1 MINEREEFLSYINFP
16 EYISYSKTDY
26 GYLGRFTLEMF
37 EDLIGFER
45 VLTIIARGY
54 MFDEDGNA
62 DIARAERAIRAWC
75 SVPDKKN
82 AKPLEDWQYTTDF
95 RVLHDEFP
103 ELVDKNGKGWL
114 YRHIA
119 NIAAYVKKNPDKVS
133 QAATKKMN
141 GYLRGFEKC
150 WRKKFQ
156 QFHTSIYDTK
166 TINGWIIRFDG
177 IVADALELGPL
188 REDEIEIPD
197 SILHTLHEVIP
208 ENCIEGVEVLIKYY
222 VANRQPDTDWVVI
235 SHINLDGYLGYGTF
249 TKKLLA
255 IIPED
260 ILIRS
265 VSNHGVTRYKITP
278 EFLP

>member
-16 EYISYSKTDY
+16 EYSSKSKQDYS
-26 GYLGRFTLEMF
+26 YLGRFTLEMF
-37 EDLIGFER
+37 EDLTGFNR

-54 MFDEDGNA
+54 MFDGEGNA
-62 DIARAERAIRAWC
+62 DISRAEKAIRAWC

-82 AKPLEDWQYTTDF
+82 TKPLEDWQYITDF

-103 ELVDKNGKGWL
+103 ELVDKNGRGWL
-114 YRHIA
+114 CRHIA
-119 NIAAYVKKNPDKVS
+119 NIVAYVKKNPDKVS
-133 QAATKKMN
+133 QSATTKMK
-141 GYLRGFEKC
+141 GYLNKFETN
-150 WRKKFQ
+150 WREKIK
-156 QFHTSIYDTK
+156 QFHTSIYDVN

-177 IVADALELGPL
+177 IISDALDLGPL
-188 REDEIEIPD
+188 REEEVEIPD
-197 SILHTLHEVIP
+197 SILHKLHDILP
-208 ENCIEGVEVLIKYY
+208 ENCIEGVTILIKYY
-222 VANRQPDTDWVVI
+222 IANRQPDTDWVVI

-255 IIPED
+255 TIPDD

-265 VSNHGVTRYKITP
+265 TNHGVNRYKIMP

>member
-1 MINEREEFLSYINFP
+1 
-16 EYISYSKTDY
+16 
-26 GYLGRFTLEMF
+26 
-37 EDLIGFER
+37 
-45 VLTIIARGY
+45 
-54 MFDEDGNA
+54 MFDEEGNA

-82 AKPLEDWQYTTDF
+82 AKPLEDWQYITDF
-95 RVLHDEFP
+95 RSLHDEFP

-119 NIAAYVKKNPDKVS
+119 NITAYVKKNPDKVS
-133 QAATKKMN
+133 QAAIKKTN
-141 GYLRGFEKC
+141 DYLKDFEKA
-150 WRKKFQ
+150 WRRKVE
-156 QFHTSIYDTK
+156 QFHTSIYDVN

-177 IVADALELGPL
+177 IISDAIELGPL
-188 REDEIEIPD
+188 REEEVEIPD
-197 SILHTLHEVIP
+197 SILHKLHEMLP
-208 ENCIEGVEVLIKYY
+208 ENCIEGVTVLIKYY
-222 VANRQPDTDWVVI
+222 IANRQPDTDWVVI

-255 IIPED
+255 TIPED

-265 VSNHGVTRYKITP
+265 TNHGVNRYKITT

>member
-16 EYISYSKTDY
+16 EYTSRNKQDY

-37 EDLIGFER
+37 EDLTGFNR
-45 VLTIIARGY
+45 VLTILARGY
-54 MFDEDGNA
+54 MFDEEGNA
-62 DIARAERAIRAWC
+62 DIARAERAISAWC
-75 SVPDKKN
+75 SVPDKKK

-95 RVLHDEFP
+95 RALHDEFP

-114 YRHIA
+114 YRHIE

-133 QAATKKMN
+133 QAAIKKTN
-141 GYLRGFEKC
+141 DYLKDFEKA
-150 WRKKFQ
+150 WRRKVE
-156 QFHTSIYDTK
+156 QFHTSIYDVN

-177 IVADALELGPL
+177 IISDAIELGPL
-188 REDEIEIPD
+188 CEDEIEIPD
-197 SILHTLHEVIP
+197 TILHKLHEILP
-208 ENCIEGVEVLIKYY
+208 ENCIEGVTVLIKYY
-222 VANRQPDTDWVVI
+222 IANRQPDTDWVVI

-255 IIPED
+255 TIPED

-265 VSNHGVTRYKITP
+265 TNHGVNRYKIMP

>member
-16 EYISYSKTDY
+16 EYSSKSKQDYS
-26 GYLGRFTLEMF
+26 YLGRFTLEMF
-37 EDLIGFER
+37 EDLTGFNR
-45 VLTIIARGY
+45 VLTILARGY
-54 MFDEDGNA
+54 MFDEEGNA

-82 AKPLEDWQYTTDF
+82 AKPLEGWQYITDF
-95 RVLHDEFP
+95 RALHDEFP

-114 YRHIA
+114 CRHIA
-119 NIAAYVKKNPDKVS
+119 NIVSYVKKNPDKVS
-133 QAATKKMN
+133 QAAIKKTN
-141 GYLRGFEKC
+141 DYLKYFEKA
-150 WRKKFQ
+150 WRRKVE
-156 QFHTSIYDTK
+156 QFHTSIYDVN

-177 IVADALELGPL
+177 IISDALELGPL
-188 REDEIEIPD
+188 RKDEIDIPD
-197 SILHTLHEVIP
+197 TILHKLYEILP
-208 ENCIEGVEVLIKYY
+208 ENCIEGVETLIKYY
-222 VANRQPDTDWVVI
+222 IANRQPDTDWVVI

-255 IIPED
+255 TIPED

-265 VSNHGVTRYKITP
+265 TNHGVNRYKIMP

>member
-16 EYISYSKTDY
+16 EYNSHSKTDY

-37 EDLIGFER
+37 EDLTGFNR
-45 VLTIIARGY
+45 VLTILARGY
-54 MFDEDGNA
+54 MFDEEGNA
-62 DIARAERAIRAWC
+62 DITRAERAIRAWC
-75 SVPDKKN
+75 SVPDNKN
-82 AKPLEDWQYTTDF
+82 AKPLEDWQYITDF
-95 RVLHDEFP
+95 RALHDEFP

-114 YRHIA
+114 CRHIA
-119 NIAAYVKKNPDKVS
+119 NIVAYVKKNPDKVS
-133 QAATKKMN
+133 QAATTKTN
-141 GYLRGFEKC
+141 EYLKGFEKK
-150 WRKKFQ
+150 WREKIK
-156 QFHTSIYDTK
+156 QFHTSIYDTD

-177 IVADALELGPL
+177 IISDAIELGPL
-188 REDEIEIPD
+188 REEEVEIPD
-197 SILHTLHEVIP
+197 SILHKLHEILP

-222 VANRQPDTDWVVI
+222 IANRQADTDWVVI

-255 IIPED
+255 TIPED

-265 VSNHGVTRYKITP
+265 TNHGVNRYKIMP

>member
-16 EYISYSKTDY
+16 EYISHSKQDYS
-26 GYLGRFTLEMF
+26 YLGRFTLEMF
-37 EDLIGFER
+37 EDLSGFNR
-45 VLTIIARGY
+45 ILTILARGY
-54 MFDEDGNA
+54 MFNEDRNSN
-62 DIARAERAIRAWC
+62 IERAEKAIRAWC

-82 AKPLEDWQYTTDF
+82 ANPLEDWQYITDF
-95 RVLHDEFP
+95 RALHDEFP

-133 QAATKKMN
+133 QAATTKTN
-141 GYLRGFEKC
+141 EYLKGFEKK
-150 WRKKFQ
+150 WRRKVE
-156 QFHTSIYDTK
+156 QFHTSIYDVN

-177 IVADALELGPL
+177 IISDALELGPL

-197 SILHTLHEVIP
+197 SILHKLHEILP
-208 ENCIEGVEVLIKYY
+208 ENCIEGVTVLIKYY
-222 VANRQPDTDWVVI
+222 IANRQPDTDWVVI
-235 SHINLDGYLGYGTF
+235 SHINLDGYLGCGTF

-255 IIPED
+255 TISED

-265 VSNHGVTRYKITP
+265 TNHGVNRYKIMP

>member
-16 EYISYSKTDY
+16 EYSSKSKQDYS
-26 GYLGRFTLEMF
+26 YLGRFTLEMF
-37 EDLIGFER
+37 KDLTGFNR

-54 MFDEDGNA
+54 MFDGEGNA
-62 DIARAERAIRAWC
+62 DISRAEKAIRAWC

-82 AKPLEDWQYTTDF
+82 TKPLEDWQYITDF

-114 YRHIA
+114 CRHIA
-119 NIAAYVKKNPDKVS
+119 NIVSYVKKNPDKVS
-133 QAATKKMN
+133 QAAIKKTN
-141 GYLRGFEKC
+141 DYLKAFEKA
-150 WRKKFQ
+150 WRRKVE
-156 QFHTSIYDTK
+156 QFHTSIYDVN

-177 IVADALELGPL
+177 IISDALELGPL

-197 SILHTLHEVIP
+197 SILHKLHERLP
-208 ENCIEGVEVLIKYY
+208 ENCIEGVTVLIKYY
-222 VANRQPDTDWVVI
+222 IANRQPDTDWVVI

-255 IIPED
+255 TIPND

-265 VSNHGVTRYKITP
+265 TNHGVNRYKIMP

>member
-16 EYISYSKTDY
+16 EYTSCSKTDY

-37 EDLIGFER
+37 EDLTGFNR
-45 VLTIIARGY
+45 VLTILARGY
-54 MFDEDGNA
+54 MFDEEGNA
-62 DIARAERAIRAWC
+62 DISRAEKAIRAWC
-75 SVPDKKN
+75 SVQDKKN
-82 AKPLEDWQYTTDF
+82 AKPLEDWQYITDF
-95 RVLHDEFP
+95 RALHDEFP

-114 YRHIA
+114 CRHIA

-133 QAATKKMN
+133 QAAIKKTN
-141 GYLRGFEKC
+141 DYLKAFEKA
-150 WRKKFQ
+150 WRRKVE
-156 QFHTSIYDTK
+156 QFHTSIYDVN

-177 IVADALELGPL
+177 IISDTLELGPL
-188 REDEIEIPD
+188 REDEIVIPD
-197 SILHTLHEVIP
+197 SILHRLHKILP
-208 ENCIEGVEVLIKYY
+208 ENCIEGVTVLIKYY
-222 VANRQPDTDWVVI
+222 IANRQSDTDWVVI

-255 IIPED
+255 TIPDD

-265 VSNHGVTRYKITP
+265 TTHGVNRYKIMP

>member
-16 EYISYSKTDY
+16 QYTSHSKTDY
-26 GYLGRFTLEMF
+26 GYIGRFTLKMF

-45 VLTIIARGY
+45 VLTILARGY
-54 MFDEDGNA
+54 MFDEEGNA
-62 DIARAERAIRAWC
+62 NIKRAEKAIRAWC

-82 AKPLEDWQYTTDF
+82 AKPLEDWQYITDF
-95 RVLHDEFP
+95 RSLHDEFP

-119 NIAAYVKKNPDKVS
+119 NIAAYVKKNPNKVS
-133 QAATKKMN
+133 QAAIKKTN
-141 GYLRGFEKC
+141 DYLKDFEKA
-150 WRKKFQ
+150 WRRKVE
-156 QFHTSIYDTK
+156 QFHTSIYDVN

-177 IVADALELGPL
+177 IISDAIELGPL
-188 REDEIEIPD
+188 REEEVEIPD
-197 SILHTLHEVIP
+197 SILHKLREMIP
-208 ENCIEGVEVLIKYY
+208 ENCIEGATVLIKYY
-222 VANRQPDTDWVVI
+222 IANRQPDTDWVVI

-255 IIPED
+255 TIPED

-265 VSNHGVTRYKITP
+265 TNHGVNRYKIMP

>member
-16 EYISYSKTDY
+16 EYNSHSKTDY

-37 EDLIGFER
+37 EDLTGFNR
-45 VLTIIARGY
+45 VLTILARGY
-54 MFDEDGNA
+54 MFDEEGNA

-82 AKPLEDWQYTTDF
+82 AKPLEDWQYITDF
-95 RVLHDEFP
+95 HALHDEFP

-114 YRHIA
+114 CRHIA
-119 NIAAYVKKNPDKVS
+119 NIVSYVKMNPDKVS
-133 QAATKKMN
+133 QAAIKKTN
-141 GYLRGFEKC
+141 DYLKDFEKA
-150 WRKKFQ
+150 WRRKVE
-156 QFHTSIYDTK
+156 QFHTSIYDVNTV
-166 TINGWIIRFDG
+166 NGWIIRFDG
-177 IVADALELGPL
+177 IISDAIELGPL
-188 REDEIEIPD
+188 REEEVEIPD
-197 SILHTLHEVIP
+197 LILDKLHEMLP
-208 ENCIEGVEVLIKYY
+208 ENCIEGVTVLIKYY
-222 VANRQPDTDWVVI
+222 IANRQPDTEWVVI

-255 IIPED
+255 TFPED

-265 VSNHGVTRYKITP
+265 TNHGVNRYKIMP

>member
-16 EYISYSKTDY
+16 EYSSKSKQDYS
-26 GYLGRFTLEMF
+26 YLGRFTLEMF
-37 EDLIGFER
+37 EDLTGFNR

-54 MFDEDGNA
+54 MFDGEGNA
-62 DIARAERAIRAWC
+62 DISRAEKAIRAWC

-82 AKPLEDWQYTTDF
+82 TKPLEDWQYITDF

-119 NIAAYVKKNPDKVS
+119 NIVAYVKKNPDKVS
-133 QAATKKMN
+133 VAATTKMK
-141 GYLRGFEKC
+141 GYLNKFEND
-150 WRKKFQ
+150 WREKIK
-156 QFHTSIYDTK
+156 QFHTSIYDVN

-177 IVADALELGPL
+177 IISDALELGPL
-188 REDEIEIPD
+188 REEKIEIPD
-197 SILHTLHEVIP
+197 SILYKLHEILS
-208 ENCIEGVEVLIKYY
+208 ENCIEGVTVLIKYY
-222 VANRQPDTDWVVI
+222 IANRQPDTDWVVI

-255 IIPED
+255 TIPED

-265 VSNHGVTRYKITP
+265 TNHGVNRYKIMP

>member
-16 EYISYSKTDY
+16 EYISHSKQDYS
-26 GYLGRFTLEMF
+26 YLGRFTLEMF
-37 EDLIGFER
+37 EDLSGFNR
-45 VLTIIARGY
+45 ILTILARGY
-54 MFDEDGNA
+54 MFNEDRNSN
-62 DIARAERAIRAWC
+62 IERAEKAIRAWC

-82 AKPLEDWQYTTDF
+82 ANPLEDWQYITDF
-95 RVLHDEFP
+95 RALHDEFP

-119 NIAAYVKKNPDKVS
+119 NIVSYVKKNPDKVS
-133 QAATKKMN
+133 QAAIKKTN
-141 GYLRGFEKC
+141 DYLKDFEKA
-150 WRKKFQ
+150 WRRKVE
-156 QFHTSIYDTK
+156 QFHTSIYDTD

-177 IVADALELGPL
+177 IISDAIELGPL
-188 REDEIEIPD
+188 REEEVKIPD
-197 SILHTLHEVIP
+197 SILHKLHEMLP
-208 ENCIEGVEVLIKYY
+208 ENCIEGVTVLIKYY
-222 VANRQPDTDWVVI
+222 IANRQPDTDWVVI

-255 IIPED
+255 TIPDD

-265 VSNHGVTRYKITP
+265 TNHGVNRYKIMP

>member
-16 EYISYSKTDY
+16 EYSSKSKQDYS
-26 GYLGRFTLEMF
+26 YLGRFTLEMF
-37 EDLIGFER
+37 EDLTGFNR

-54 MFDEDGNA
+54 MFDGEGNA
-62 DIARAERAIRAWC
+62 DISRAEKAIRAWC

-82 AKPLEDWQYTTDF
+82 TKPLEDWQYITDF

-103 ELVDKNGKGWL
+103 ELVDKNGRGWL
-114 YRHIA
+114 CRHIA
-119 NIAAYVKKNPDKVS
+119 NIVAYVKKNPDKVS
-133 QAATKKMN
+133 QSATTKMK
-141 GYLRGFEKC
+141 GYLNKFETN
-150 WRKKFQ
+150 WREKIK
-156 QFHTSIYDTK
+156 QFHTSIYDVN

-177 IVADALELGPL
+177 IISDALELGPL
-188 REDEIEIPD
+188 REEKIEIPD
-197 SILHTLHEVIP
+197 SILYKLHEILS
-208 ENCIEGVEVLIKYY
+208 ENCIEGVTVLIKYY
-222 VANRQPDTDWVVI
+222 IANRQPDTDWVVI

-255 IIPED
+255 TIPED

-265 VSNHGVTRYKITP
+265 TNHGVNRYKIMP